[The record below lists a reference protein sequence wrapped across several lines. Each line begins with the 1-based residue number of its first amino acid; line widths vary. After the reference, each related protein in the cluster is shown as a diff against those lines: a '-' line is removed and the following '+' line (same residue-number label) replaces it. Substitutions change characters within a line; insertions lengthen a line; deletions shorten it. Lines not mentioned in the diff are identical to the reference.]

1 MDSVAES
8 PGIESE
14 SLGNQIRRAVLWR
27 SGSQILV
34 QMVQWAATFLVIR
47 ILSPADYGLFAMTQ
61 VVLGLLNMMNG
72 LGLAS
77 GLIRAETVS
86 RRQIRQLFGM
96 LLLVNGALAL
106 AQLLLAPWAAA
117 YYRQPIVARM
127 LEIQCLIYLTT
138 PFIALP
144 FALLSR
150 AMDYREQ
157 AKANVAGS
165 LAGAIAALAGALG
178 GLGVW
183 TLVLAPIVL
192 FTVRGLA
199 LMTAAK
205 AWMWPSFDF
214 RGAGALARYGSLM
227 ALGQLCWFAESQA
240 DVFIAGR
247 QFDPH
252 WLGIYT
258 TSLFLT
264 QIFVSKIVPPLNEVA
279 FAAYARLNRDSG
291 AVGAAFVRGVG
302 IIMAAAL
309 PFYAGIAATAEPLVL
324 TMLGPQWAQAAPVV
338 RILAF
343 AMPLLTL
350 QTLLAPACDAMGRP
364 GISLRNGATGAV
376 LLVSAYLVGVRWGAT
391 GLAASW
397 LAAYPLYVAISLHR
411 TLPVLGVRLAALA
424 GAVRAPLFGA
434 LAMGLG
440 VALTG
445 AALPPLPAPLRL
457 ALLVPVGAALYAG
470 WMIAFARPLVL
481 ELLRAL
487 PLGPLRRLGGAIE
500 PGAAR

>member
-1 MDSVAES
+1 MTAPAES
-8 PGIESE
+8 PRIESE
-14 SLGNQIRRAVLWR
+14 SLGSQIRRAVLWR

-47 ILSPADYGLFAMTQ
+47 VLSPADYGLFAMTQ
-61 VVLGLLNMMNG
+61 VILGLLNMLNG

-77 GLIRAETVS
+77 GLIRAKEVS
-86 RRQIRQLFGM
+86 RQQIRQLFGM
-96 LLLVNGALAL
+96 LLLVNGALAFT
-106 AQLLLAPWAAA
+106 QFMLAPWAAA
-117 YYRQPIVARM
+117 YYRQPIVAQM
-127 LEIQCLIYLTT
+127 LHVQCLIYLTT

-165 LAGAIAALAGALG
+165 LAGAIAALGGALA

-183 TLVLAPIVL
+183 TLVFAPIVL

-199 LMTAAK
+199 LMTAAR

-214 RGAGALARYGSLM
+214 RGAGDLARYGSLM

-309 PFYAGIAATAEPLVL
+309 PFYAGIAATAQPLVL

-338 RILAF
+338 RILAL

-350 QTLLAPACDAMGRP
+350 QTLIAPACDAMGRP
-364 GISLRNGATGAV
+364 GLSLRNGATGAV
-376 LLVSAYLVGVRWGAT
+376 LLVGAYLVGVQWGVI
-391 GLAASW
+391 GLACSW
-397 LAAYPLYVAISLHR
+397 LVAYPLYVAISLKR
-411 TLPVLGVRLAALA
+411 TLPVLGVAPSALL
-424 GAVRAPLFGA
+424 GAIRAPLFGA
-434 LAMGLG
+434 LAMGVS
-440 VALTG
+440 VALV
-445 AALPPLPAPLRL
+445 ARALPPLPAPLAL
-457 ALLVPVGAALYAG
+457 ACLVPLGGVIYAAWL
-470 WMIAFARPLVL
+470 IAFARPLVR
-481 ELLRAL
+481 ELAQAL
-487 PLGPLRRLGGAIE
+487 PLGPARRVFQAL
-500 PGAAR
+500 